1 MQTKKQVTHHLRW
14 LILQL
19 SAVLIAAGLGAPPA
33 EAAGIVGTGTPASC
47 TQGALNLR
55 LAGGGLITFNCS
67 ASPHTIVLT
76 LTKSIAADTK
86 IDGGNRIT
94 LQASNVS
101 HFAVAVGRKLE
112 LVNLR
117 LTNGKAPDKG
127 GAVFNRGTLAVQ
139 NCAFSLNTAV
149 NGGGAIWND
158 GGTVDVKASS
168 FDQNQA
174 TDFNS
179 FGGAIGSSSGTL
191 TIANS
196 TFNDN
201 SAGNGGALDNNGIAS
216 ARLSTFFGNV
226 ALNLGGAI
234 YNSNNLTV
242 DHSTL
247 TGNQAASAG
256 GGLTHQGVLLTLTA
270 STVNGNLAF
279 QGGGLYVSGQAT
291 FTNSTLSGNQATDG
305 GGGLY
310 HRSGDGMMRFVTI
323 ADNFALFGAGLHKE
337 GVGTGILS
345 IQNTLLSNNTDG
357 NCSGAAGNMR
367 SLGNNLSSDM
377 RCGGFMTAPGDQ
389 NNVDA
394 KLGPLADNGGPT
406 LTHLPQ
412 AGSPAINGA
421 VMIPG
426 ITTDQRDVKRPRG
439 PLPDIG
445 AVEAQ

>member
-1 MQTKKQVTHHLRW
+1 MQNHCQATRHLRAPIPLLCAA
-14 LILQL
+14 LI
-19 SAVLIAAGLGAPPA
+19 VAALGALPA
-33 EAAGIVGTGTPASC
+33 YAVGTVGTGTPGSC
-47 TQGALNLR
+47 TQGALNIALV
-55 LAGGGLITFNCS
+55 GGGLIKFNCGLN
-67 ASPHTIVLT
+67 PHTIVLT
-76 LTKSIAADTK
+76 LTKTIVADTT
-86 IDGGNRIT
+86 IDGGNLIT
-94 LQASNVS
+94 LKASNVS
-101 HFAVAVGRKLE
+101 HFAVAAGRKLE

-127 GAVFNRGTLAVQ
+127 GAVFNRGTLVAQ

-179 FGGAIGSSSGTL
+179 FGGAIGSSAAATL
-191 TIANS
+191 TITNS

-201 SAGNGGALDNNGIAS
+201 SAGNGGALGNNGIAS
-216 ARLSTFFGNV
+216 AKLSTFFGNV

-247 TGNQAASAG
+247 TGNQAGSAG

-270 STVNGNLAF
+270 STVNGNLAS

-310 HRSGDGMMRFVTI
+310 HNSGDAIMRFMTI
-323 ADNFALFGAGLHKE
+323 ADNFAAFGAGEFNKAGDVSL
-337 GVGTGILS
+337 
-345 IQNTLLSNNTDG
+345 QNTVLSNNTSG
-357 NCSGAAGNMR
+357 NCDGLKPT
-367 SLGNNLSSDM
+367 SLGNNLSSDTHCAFTLPSD
-377 RCGGFMTAPGDQ
+377 RAG
-389 NNVDA
+389 VDA

-412 AGSPAINGA
+412 ASSPAINGA